1 MVYLLKIVIFHSY
14 VSHNQMVMVYWFDLP
29 RSSKPKLT
37 AGDHV
42 FFVNGTVLPCRRP
55 RFSCQAQ
62 CAICR
67 SNISCVVRLRVRT
80 PQKSSVMNGCSP
92 WISGITSGRTRI
104 WNDMDELQHMEF
116 FMGYLTQLM
125 YGIN

>member
-14 VSHNQMVMVYWFDLP
+14 VSHNQMVMAYWFDLP

-42 FFVNGTVLPCRRP
+42 FFLNGTVLPCRCP

-67 SNISCVVRLRVRT
+67 SNISCVVRLRVRNPAKIECHEWLQPMDFWDHVWQDT
-80 PQKSSVMNGCSP
+80 
-92 WISGITSGRTRI
+92 
-104 WNDMDELQHMEF
+104 DME
-116 FMGYLTQLM
+116 
-125 YGIN
+125 